1 MFEPSALRARPP
13 IALAVTVI
21 ALAACAQLTEGRAP
35 RAMQAPT
42 VQQIDLFHRYLEALR
57 QRAQIPGLSAAIV
70 YQQRIIWDAGLG
82 YQDRE
87 RRIAARAD
95 TPYRIAS
102 ITKTF
107 TSTLLMGCVDRKS
120 LDLDAP
126 ISRYTTQIPESA
138 ATVRHVLSHTSLA
151 PPGTTFNYDGNRF
164 VALTPVVDTC
174 TEQPYRQ
181 ALATRILD
189 RLAMQDSVPG
199 HDLETPVPATAALF
213 DAATL
218 ARYAGVIARLAK
230 PYTRDSKG
238 RVVEADYPPR
248 GINASAGLIST
259 VRDLAKYDAALDAR
273 ILVSPAAQQLAWTPF
288 VNPAGVTQ
296 PYALGWFSQ
305 QYAGTRLVW
314 HYGQW
319 AQFSALYLK
328 IPERELTLILLA
340 NSGDLSTP
348 FALGK
353 GDVTTS
359 TFARTFLG
367 MFVN

>member
-1 MFEPSALRARPP
+1 MFASLAIPVKPSM
-13 IALAVTVI
+13 ALAIVAI
-21 ALAACAQLTEGRAP
+21 GMAACAQLAEGRAS
-35 RAMQAPT
+35 QAPT
-42 VQQIDLFHRYLEALR
+42 GQQLELFHRYLEALR
-57 QRAQIPGLSAAIV
+57 QRAQIPGLSGAIV
-70 YQQRIIWDAGLG
+70 YQQRVIWDAGLG

-102 ITKTF
+102 LTKTF
-107 TSTLLMGCVDRKS
+107 TSTLLMGCVDRRS

-126 ISRYTTQIPESA
+126 ISRYTNLIPESA
-138 ATVRHVLSHTSLA
+138 ATVRHVISHTSLA

-164 VALTPVVDTC
+164 ATLTPVVDAC
-174 TEQPYRQ
+174 TEQPFRQ

-199 HDLETPVPATAALF
+199 HDLATPVPATAAMF

-218 ARYAGVIARLAK
+218 ARYAGVLARLAR
-230 PYTRDSKG
+230 PYSRDSGG
-238 RVVEADYPPR
+238 RVVEAEYPPR
-248 GINASAGLIST
+248 DINASAGLVST

-288 VNPAGVTQ
+288 VNAGGVTQ

-305 QYAGTRLVW
+305 PYGGTRLVW

-340 NSGDLSTP
+340 NSGDLSAP
-348 FALGK
+348 FPLAR
-353 GDVTTS
+353 GDVTKS